1 MLRRN
6 FLRAIAAVALG
17 AAAVTSLT
25 ACAPATV
32 DMATVDQVIDVR
44 TADEYAAGHLE
55 GAVNIDVEAG
65 NFDAAIAQLDKDK
78 TYLVYCRSGRRSAIA
93 KENMHDAGFHN
104 VIDAGGLD
112 AAANTTGLA
121 IVQ

>member
-6 FLRAIAAVALG
+6 FLRAAIAVVLG

-25 ACAPATV
+25 ACAPAKV
-32 DMATVDQVIDVR
+32 DMSTVDQVIDVR

-55 GAVNIDVEAG
+55 GAINIDVESG
-65 NFDAAIAQLDKDK
+65 NFDAGIAALDQSK
-78 TYLVYCRSGRRSAIA
+78 TYLVYCHSGRRSALA
-93 KENMHDAGFHN
+93 QSAMHDAGFHN
-104 VIDAGGLD
+104 VIDGGGID
-112 AAANTTGLA
+112 NAASSTGLA

>member
-1 MLRRN
+1 M
-6 FLRAIAAVALG
+6 
-17 AAAVTSLT
+17 S
-25 ACAPATV
+25 
-32 DMATVDQVIDVR
+32 TVDQVIDVR

-93 KENMHDAGFHN
+93 KENMHTAGFHN